1 MRVSMWRVAACVM
14 LMVVS
19 GQAGFAA
26 QASTA
31 TTSTQLNSQQQKMK
45 ECAQEGKAKG
55 VKGEERKAFMSSCLS
70 SKGMSQE
77 DINKQQQ
84 KMKTCNVD
92 AKAKHLKGADYK
104 AFMSSCLSGSG

>member
-1 MRVSMWRVAACVM
+1 MRVSRWLVAAGVM

-55 VKGEERKAFMSSCLS
+55 LKGEERKTFMSSCLS

-92 AKAKHLKGADYK
+92 AKAKQLKGADYK
-104 AFMSSCLSGSG
+104 AFMKTCLSGSG

>member
-1 MRVSMWRVAACVM
+1 MRLFALAA
-14 LMVVS
+14 LALAL
-19 GQAGFAA
+19 GAGTAFAA
-26 QASTA
+26 DPPA
-31 TTSTQLNSQQQKMK
+31 TTLTPQQQKMK
-45 ECAQEGKAKG
+45 DCAQEGKAKG

-92 AKAKHLKGADYK
+92 AKAKQLKGADYK
-104 AFMSSCLSGSG
+104 AFMKTCLSGSG